1 MTTGGAGRG
10 ERFAF
15 GRLRGMM
22 RIFRDGK
29 PEATDGFDLTG
40 ASEHFGGYSC
50 AAGVHVVAPED
61 LGPLA
66 EELHHSLAGVP
77 GALASASA
85 SAPGLCAVR
94 VLAASATELYGA
106 LNGVRSI
113 VRERLGLPTP
123 APLVM

>member
-15 GRLRGMM
+15 GRLRGMT

-85 SAPGLCAVR
+85 LAPGLCAVR

-123 APLVM
+123 ARLVM